1 MIKEV
6 TKRVME
12 SYASKN
18 CIKGFFNSLSF
29 YLEIVILNLDFFII
43 TDEVEEMSMYDEGG
57 EEGGEGDQGM
67 EGEEEEGGGD
77 VTIQVGT
84 W

>member
-1 MIKEV
+1 
-6 TKRVME
+6 
-12 SYASKN
+12 
-18 CIKGFFNSLSF
+18 
-29 YLEIVILNLDFFII
+29 
-43 TDEVEEMSMYDEGG
+43 MYDEGG

-84 W
+84 WQTLYIDIWHTRLRIGKTE